1 MAKILP
7 VFLPFA
13 SCGNKCI
20 FCDQQAISGVKAENN
35 LIILAENQIKTWLS
49 YGTSYD
55 EIAFYGGNFA
65 AIKSFVC
72 SSDLEKAGGMAIR
85 LFRG

>member
-35 LIILAENQIKTWLS
+35 VSVK
-49 YGTSYD
+49 GTSED
-55 EIAFYGGNFA
+55 EVKKAFRDY
-65 AIKSFVC
+65 IDELTSKDS
-72 SSDLEKAGGMAIR
+72 KKI
-85 LFRG
+85 